1 MRIDSKV
8 LTAVLVGVSMLTA
21 ASCTSGGAAE
31 GRPERA
37 GSASPS
43 SVVGGE
49 LTIAGAP
56 SKERQERYGIT
67 VPAGA
72 TAVSHG
78 FQRESGGGELWVTF
92 KIGPE
97 GRDLFLSSIGISEKD
112 LNSGVVGFTPD
123 DFDLTGWSIGNAQ
136 SVKGKMVPAK
146 DDDMKSPSIKVV
158 IDYSGVDVM
167 TVYALSAKP

>member
-1 MRIDSKV
+1 MKINRRM
-8 LTAVLVGVSMLTA
+8 LAVFLVGVSMLTA
-21 ASCTSGGAAE
+21 ASCKSESVAE
-31 GRPERA
+31 GGPGRVD
-37 GSASPS
+37 SASPS
-43 SVVGGE
+43 SVARGE
-49 LTIAGAP
+49 LTITGAP

-72 TAVSHG
+72 TDVSHG
-78 FQRESGGGELWVTF
+78 FQKESGGGELWVTF

-112 LNSGVVGFTPD
+112 LNSGVVEFTSD
-123 DFDLTGWSIGNAQ
+123 DLDLTGWSIGNAQ

-167 TVYALSAKP
+167 TVYALSARP